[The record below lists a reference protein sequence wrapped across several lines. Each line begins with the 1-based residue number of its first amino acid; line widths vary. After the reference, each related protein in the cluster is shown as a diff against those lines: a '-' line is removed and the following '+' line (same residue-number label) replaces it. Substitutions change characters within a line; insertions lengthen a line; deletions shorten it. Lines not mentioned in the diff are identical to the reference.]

1 MNSLGWV
8 RPNADAVPR
17 DFCLPGD
24 RIRLHVVER
33 KKNPIFWRLLKRFGE
48 HAPAPLLLNT
58 SFNMAGE
65 PLVARP
71 QDAVR
76 SYFCSGIDA
85 LVIENFV
92 LSKATIPQAVVRSL
106 VAS

>member
-1 MNSLGWV
+1 
-8 RPNADAVPR
+8 
-17 DFCLPGD
+17 
-24 RIRLHVVER
+24 
-33 KKNPIFWRLLKRFGE
+33 
-48 HAPAPLLLNT
+48 LLNT

-85 LVIENFV
+85 LVMENFV
-92 LSKATIPQAVVRSL
+92 LSKAAIPQVVVR
-106 VAS
+106 VRAAS